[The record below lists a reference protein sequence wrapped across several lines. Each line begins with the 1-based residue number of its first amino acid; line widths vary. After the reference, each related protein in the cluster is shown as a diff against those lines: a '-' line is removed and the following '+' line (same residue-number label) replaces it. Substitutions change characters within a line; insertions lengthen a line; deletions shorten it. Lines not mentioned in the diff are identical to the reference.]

1 MINPF
6 ENMGFEK
13 RNFVSNSKYIRE
25 DDIFISL
32 NGGIKYL
39 KKNQIEK
46 LSLILIDSKYKA
58 PINEKILRIDNL
70 EDNYLQW
77 IDDIYEINQSTF
89 KNFFVTGT
97 NGKSTTI
104 DFLSQVFSLNSRP
117 NSTVGTLGTY
127 LNGSKFFDNNLTTE
141 EPLFLR
147 SVLRRC
153 KDNNIRNLFI
163 EASSI
168 GIAQNRL
175 KGLKIQ
181 HAALTN
187 ISRDHL
193 DYHKSFDSYLMSKL
207 ELAQKNS
214 LQTLTYN
221 LDDKNFS
228 SMNKIFTGKEIFS
241 LSSLKKN
248 AEIFFEIK
256 EIYKDGTVSFS
267 AKTPWGNYE
276 SNSKVYTKYNIY
288 NLLIS
293 LPYYHAVNS
302 NINEFFS
309 AVEEINLPQG
319 RLQKISDTNIFI
331 DFAHTPDAL
340 SSVCSE
346 LVISKNKRINLL
358 FGAGGN
364 RDKGKRKLMGKI
376 AQKYANKIYLTSDN
390 PRDENPEEIIDMII
404 EGITDIDKVTIE
416 TDRAKAIK
424 LAVNDLSNDEILLI
438 AGKGHEN
445 YQIVE
450 NRKQPFS
457 DYEEILKCI
466 K

>member
-13 RNFVSNSKYIRE
+13 RNFVSNSKYIKE

-58 PINEKILRIDNL
+58 PIHEKILRIDNL

-163 EASSI
+163 A
-168 GIAQNRL
+168 
-175 KGLKIQ
+175 
-181 HAALTN
+181 
-187 ISRDHL
+187 
-193 DYHKSFDSYLMSKL
+193 
-207 ELAQKNS
+207 
-214 LQTLTYN
+214 
-221 LDDKNFS
+221 
-228 SMNKIFTGKEIFS
+228 
-241 LSSLKKN
+241 
-248 AEIFFEIK
+248 
-256 EIYKDGTVSFS
+256 
-267 AKTPWGNYE
+267 
-276 SNSKVYTKYNIY
+276 
-288 NLLIS
+288 
-293 LPYYHAVNS
+293 
-302 NINEFFS
+302 
-309 AVEEINLPQG
+309 
-319 RLQKISDTNIFI
+319 
-331 DFAHTPDAL
+331 
-340 SSVCSE
+340 
-346 LVISKNKRINLL
+346 
-358 FGAGGN
+358 
-364 RDKGKRKLMGKI
+364 
-376 AQKYANKIYLTSDN
+376 
-390 PRDENPEEIIDMII
+390 
-404 EGITDIDKVTIE
+404 
-416 TDRAKAIK
+416 
-424 LAVNDLSNDEILLI
+424 
-438 AGKGHEN
+438 
-445 YQIVE
+445 
-450 NRKQPFS
+450 
-457 DYEEILKCI
+457 
-466 K
+466 

>member
-1 MINPF
+1 MA
-6 ENMGFEK
+6 K
-13 RNFVSNSKYIRE
+13 AQQL
-25 DDIFISL
+25 IF
-32 NGGIKYL
+32 
-39 KKNQIEK
+39 
-46 LSLILIDSKYKA
+46 
-58 PINEKILRIDNL
+58 
-70 EDNYLQW
+70 
-77 IDDIYEINQSTF
+77 F
-89 KNFFVTGT
+89 
-97 NGKSTTI
+97 
-104 DFLSQVFSLNSRP
+104 SQVFSLNSRP

-175 KGLKIQ
+175 KGLKIE

-221 LDDKNFS
+221 LDEEHFS
-228 SMNKIFTGKEIFS
+228 SMNEIFTGKEIFS
-241 LSSLKKN
+241 LSSLKNN

-276 SNSKVYTKYNIY
+276 SSSKVHTKYNIY

-293 LPYYHAVNS
+293 LPYYYAVNS
-302 NINEFFS
+302 NLMNFF
-309 AVEEINLPQG
+309 
-319 RLQKISDTNIFI
+319 LQ
-331 DFAHTPDAL
+331 
-340 SSVCSE
+340 
-346 LVISKNKRINLL
+346 
-358 FGAGGN
+358 
-364 RDKGKRKLMGKI
+364 
-376 AQKYANKIYLTSDN
+376 
-390 PRDENPEEIIDMII
+390 
-404 EGITDIDKVTIE
+404 
-416 TDRAKAIK
+416 
-424 LAVNDLSNDEILLI
+424 
-438 AGKGHEN
+438 
-445 YQIVE
+445 
-450 NRKQPFS
+450 
-457 DYEEILKCI
+457 
-466 K
+466 